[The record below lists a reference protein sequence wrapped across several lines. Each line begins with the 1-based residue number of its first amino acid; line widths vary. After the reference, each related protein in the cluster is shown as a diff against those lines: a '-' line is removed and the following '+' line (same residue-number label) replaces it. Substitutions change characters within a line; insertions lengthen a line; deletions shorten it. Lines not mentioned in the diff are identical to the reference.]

1 MARYS
6 GFFVVSVSLENIRKI
21 LIEILEDAQLK
32 IIYDRGKSIMAQ
44 EVTGKVPMSQLV
56 TVEFGIKNEV
66 DDDAEIKLNFV
77 LTNNELPLH
86 ENNHCHEVFD
96 ALSTLIMNFPEWQVL
111 DAMLI

>member
-1 MARYS
+1 MARYA

-21 LIEILEDAQLK
+21 LIKILEDAQLK

-44 EVTGKVPMSQLV
+44 EVIGKVPMSQLV

-66 DDDAEIKLNFV
+66 DDAEIKLNFIF
-77 LTNNELPLH
+77 TNNELPLH

-96 ALSTLIMNFPEWQVL
+96 ALSTLIINFPEWQVL
-111 DAMLI
+111 DAMLV

>member
-1 MARYS
+1 MARYA
-6 GFFVVSVSLENIRKI
+6 GFFVVRVSLENLRQILIKI
-21 LIEILEDAQLK
+21 LEEAQLK
-32 IIYDRGKSIMAQ
+32 IIYDKGESIMAR

-66 DDDAEIKLNFV
+66 DDAEIKLNFV

-96 ALSTLIMNFPEWQVL
+96 DLSTLIIDFPEWQVL
-111 DAMLI
+111 DAMLV

>member
-1 MARYS
+1 MARYA
-6 GFFVVSVSLENIRKI
+6 GFFVVRVSLENIRKI
-21 LIEILEDAQLK
+21 LIKILEDAQMK

-44 EVTGKVPMSQLV
+44 EVRGKVPMSQLV

-66 DDDAEIKLNFV
+66 NDAEIKLNFV

-111 DAMLI
+111 DAMLV